1 MSPAHPTSLTRW
13 MWLAAAL
20 LMLAEFLVFDRMTA
34 RHHTSIYPRWNDQIQ
49 YLTESYTA
57 YEHAQA
63 HGLAAGLKVSLTKT
77 ALQGSLHDLFALLV
91 FTLVG
96 GASRRAALSLNL
108 LVFLAW
114 QASLLAVIPRVT
126 GSRALAWMGFGLLLC
141 IAGPWSN
148 GPGSAVDFRL
158 DHGAMCLFGVT
169 ATLALLTDGFRST
182 RWSVVFGAAV
192 GLTLLE
198 RFLSGVYFAAIFG
211 ASAVWIFCGQAPG
224 PRLRNLIFAG
234 LAATALALPIFWFN
248 REAIY
253 TYYWVGHVSGAEGA
267 ARLRGMDFWASLQF
281 VFGHLGDMHLGAYFG
296 WAVAGLTAPL
306 LLRAASRR
314 AQTTAGPSRDW
325 LFFGFVFL
333 LAPAAVLTV
342 HPQKSEYVLGVLVPG
357 VILLVLW
364 IWSALWPRGGLSP
377 AGTGRRLAPIALAL
391 TALVAGEYFFV
402 RRQFA
407 PPHDEAF
414 LASARQV
421 NAIADQIFAT
431 ARTTKITHPNI
442 AVDQIVDFADAQI
455 LQVICYERHK
465 TWINFVIQLPNSI
478 LEDKDDVMR
487 YRLKLCDFVLLT
499 TEMPGDGYWPYDK
512 QMRRLYPELKD
523 WCDDHL
529 QLVETFPVFGRHMSL
544 YQRFSAP

>member
-1 MSPAHPTSLTRW
+1 MNPAHPTSLTRW
-13 MWLAAAL
+13 MWFAAAL

-34 RHHTSIYPRWNDQIQ
+34 RHHTSVYPRWNDQIQ
-49 YLTESYTA
+49 YLTESYKA
-57 YEHAQA
+57 YEQAQT
-63 HGLAAGLKVSLTKT
+63 HGLAAGMKFSLTKT
-77 ALQGSLHDLFALLV
+77 ALQGTLHDFFALLV
-91 FTLVG
+91 FQLVG
-96 GASRRAALSLNL
+96 AASRRAALSLNL

-114 QASLLAVIPRVT
+114 QASLLAIIPRVT

-141 IAGPWSN
+141 IAWPWSN

-158 DHGAMCLFGVT
+158 DHGAMCLLGLT

-192 GLTLLE
+192 GFTLLE

-211 ASAVWIFCGQAPG
+211 ASAAWIFCDAARW

-267 ARLRGMDFWASLQF
+267 ARLRSMDLWGSVQF
-281 VFGHLGDMHLGAYFG
+281 VFGHLGGMHLGKYFG
-296 WAVAGLTAPL
+296 WTVAGLTAPL
-306 LLRAASRR
+306 LLLWLFSRGKP
-314 AQTTAGPSRDW
+314 AAGPSRDW
-325 LFFGFVFL
+325 LFFALAFL
-333 LAPAAVLTV
+333 LLPAAVLTV

-364 IWSALWPRGGLSP
+364 SWSALWRQNDFST
-377 AGTGRRLAPIALAL
+377 AGTAHRLAPIALAL
-391 TALVAGEYFFV
+391 AALVAGECFFV
-402 RRQFA
+402 QRQLA
-407 PPHDEAF
+407 PPHTEDF

-421 NAIADQIFAT
+421 NAIADQIFS
-431 ARTTKITHPNI
+431 TTRADHIANPNI

-465 TWINFVIQLPNSI
+465 IWVNFVIQLPNSI
-478 LEDKDDVMR
+478 LEDKDEVML

-499 TEMPGDGYWPYDK
+499 AEMPGDGYWPYDK
-512 QMRRLYPELKD
+512 QMRRLYPALKD

-529 QLVETFPVFGRHMSL
+529 QLVETFPVFGRKMSL
-544 YQRFSAP
+544 YQRPATL